1 MSSGGDLLGA
11 HWYWCTVFCFS
22 ETDLSF
28 VVLAVLELHTML
40 TRLATNSE
48 SSSSLSLLSARIK
61 GVHHHPWL
69 DSSIYLHLYTYS
81 ISIYVNVC
89 VLMYM
94 WKSEN
99 NFWELVLPPEVS
111 RLTH

>member
-11 HWYWCTVFCFS
+11 HWYWFTVFCFS

-61 GVHHHPWL
+61 GVHHHCLAYFFFFFYYFL
-69 DSSIYLHLYTYS
+69 DVIMCVCMYL
-81 ISIYVNVC
+81 C
-89 VLMYM
+89 VY
-94 WKSEN
+94 
-99 NFWELVLPPEVS
+99 ELHVGCFS
-111 RLTH
+111 Q